1 MRSSKFTGAY
11 CELTVFMDK
20 KDPTPPTTPGA
31 IKGPTHRVTSLRLL
45 VAGAFG
51 LLLYFAHVA
60 FIPIALA
67 LLFSL
72 ILSAP
77 VEALHG
83 VRVPRSISAA
93 LIMAA
98 ILGILVALG
107 NFVSEPAQQWYAA
120 APHTVRLIEKKIRP
134 FAQVMAHVGELRNSA
149 GNIGA
154 ISTTGAVPATIAP
167 KQSAPVMLLDA
178 TRSAVLSCVTVVI
191 LTLFLLAGGPPMMA
205 RLASALASD
214 LESAHIITV
223 IEKVRS
229 EVGRYYVTT
238 ALINIGLGIATA
250 CVMMLCGMPNP
261 FLWGT
266 MAALLNFIPYAGPT
280 ATLFVLTVV
289 AIISF
294 DGLGRVIAVAG
305 GYLAIAT
312 IEGQFVQPLLVGRR
326 LQLNPM
332 LVFLALWFGGFF
344 WGIAGIILATPTLV
358 ALKVVATYSTGGEQL
373 LVFLSPHAKEENHN
387 RETPEVPG
395 VSGALQACPPLPP
408 SA

>member
-1 MRSSKFTGAY
+1 M
-11 CELTVFMDK
+11 
-20 KDPTPPTTPGA
+20 
-31 IKGPTHRVTSLRLL
+31 
-45 VAGAFG
+45 
-51 LLLYFAHVA
+51 
-60 FIPIALA
+60 
-67 LLFSL
+67 
-72 ILSAP
+72 
-77 VEALHG
+77 
-83 VRVPRSISAA
+83 RVPRSISAA

-107 NFVSEPAQQWYAA
+107 NFVWEPAQQWYAA

-134 FAQVMAHVGELRNSA
+134 FAQVMARVGELRNSA

-154 ISTTGAVPATIAP
+154 LSVAGAVPATIAP
-167 KQSAPVMLLDA
+167 QGSAPVMLLDA
-178 TRSAVLSCVTVVI
+178 TRNAVLSCATVVI

-205 RLASALASD
+205 RLTSALASD
-214 LESAHIITV
+214 LTSAHIITV

-250 CVMMLCGMPNP
+250 GVMMLCGMPNP

-266 MAALLNFIPYAGPT
+266 MAALLNFIPYAGST
-280 ATLFVLTVV
+280 TTLIVLTAV

-305 GYLAIAT
+305 GYLAVAT

-326 LQLNPM
+326 LQLNPV

-358 ALKVVATYSTGGEQL
+358 ALKVVATYSSGGEQL
-373 LVFLSPHAKEENHN
+373 LAFLSPHANEEEKEP
-387 RETPEVPG
+387 RVPG
-395 VSGALQACPPLPP
+395 VSGALQECPPLPP

>member
-1 MRSSKFTGAY
+1 
-11 CELTVFMDK
+11 MDK
-20 KDPTPPTTPGA
+20 NDTTPSAMPDA
-31 IKGPTHRVTSLRLL
+31 IKIPTHRVTSVRLL

-60 FIPIALA
+60 FIPVALA

-83 VRVPRSISAA
+83 LRVPRSISAA

-98 ILGILVALG
+98 ILGILLALG

-134 FAQVMAHVGELRNSA
+134 FAQVMARVGELRNSA

-154 ISTTGAVPATIAP
+154 ISVAGAVPATIAT
-167 KQSAPVMLLDA
+167 KESAPVMLLDA
-178 TRSAVLSCVTVVI
+178 TRNAVLSCATVVI

-205 RLASALASD
+205 RLTSALASD
-214 LESAHIITV
+214 LTSAHIITV

-266 MAALLNFIPYAGPT
+266 MAALLNFIPYAGST
-280 ATLFVLTVV
+280 TTLIVLTVV

-305 GYLAIAT
+305 GYLAVAT

-326 LQLNPM
+326 LQLNPV

-358 ALKVVATYSTGGEQL
+358 ALKVVATYSSGGEQL
-373 LVFLSPHAKEENHN
+373 LAFLSPHANEEEHDA
-387 RETPEVPG
+387 REETVVNAPVVPG
-395 VSGALQACPPLPP
+395 VSGALQECPPLPP

>member
-1 MRSSKFTGAY
+1 MH
-11 CELTVFMDK
+11 K
-20 KDPTPPTTPGA
+20 KDPTRCETPGA
-31 IKGPTHRVTSLRLL
+31 TQGPTHRVTAVRLL

-51 LLLYFAHVA
+51 LLLYFAHEA
-60 FIPIALA
+60 FIPVALA

-77 VEALHG
+77 VEGLHG
-83 VRVPRSISAA
+83 LRVPRSISAA
-93 LIMAA
+93 LIMAT

-107 NFVSEPAQQWYAA
+107 NFIWEPAQQWYAA
-120 APHTVRLIEKKIRP
+120 APHTVRLIEKKVRP
-134 FAQVMAHVGELRNSA
+134 FAQVMARVGELRASA

-154 ISTTGAVPATIAP
+154 IGAAPAVPATIAP
-167 KQSAPVMLLDA
+167 TESAPVMLLDA
-178 TRSAVLSCVTVVI
+178 TRSAILSCVTVVI

-205 RLASALASD
+205 RLTSALASD

-238 ALINIGLGIATA
+238 ALINIGLGLATA

-266 MAALLNFIPYAGPT
+266 MAALLNFIPYAGST
-280 ATLFVLTVV
+280 TTLIVLTVV
-289 AIISF
+289 AIISS
-294 DGLGRVIAVAG
+294 DGLSRVIAVAG
-305 GYLAIAT
+305 SYLAIAT
-312 IEGQFVQPLLVGRR
+312 IEGQFVQPLLIGRR

-358 ALKVVATYSTGGEQL
+358 ALKVVATYSNGGEQL
-373 LVFLSPHAKEENHN
+373 LDFLSPHANEDEEVHEA
-387 RETPEVPG
+387 RR
-395 VSGALQACPPLPP
+395 
-408 SA
+408 SAGRVRRAAGIPTLAAQRLKD